1 MKRRTTVV
9 VSAEVDSVPD
19 FYEETTMKIPLEVE
33 IVVPFM
39 KNPEEEIN
47 LGIKLNVLKLL
58 KLKIAPEDL

>member
-1 MKRRTTVV
+1 MKKRTTAVV
-9 VSAEVDSVPD
+9 LAEVGSGPD
-19 FYEETTMKIPLEVE
+19 FCEETKMTTLKEVE

-39 KNPEEEIN
+39 KNPEEIN

>member
-1 MKRRTTVV
+1 MKKRTTVV
-9 VSAEVDSVPD
+9 VLAEVGSGPD
-19 FYEETTMKIPLEVE
+19 FCEETKMTTLKEVE

-39 KNPEEEIN
+39 KNPEEIN

>member
-1 MKRRTTVV
+1 MKKKTTVV

-39 KNPEEEIN
+39 KNPEEIN
-47 LGIKLNVLKLL
+47 LRIKLNVLKLL

>member
-1 MKRRTTVV
+1 MKKRTTAVVLVEV
-9 VSAEVDSVPD
+9 VSGPD
-19 FYEETTMKIPLEVE
+19 FCEETKMTTLKEVE

-39 KNPEEEIN
+39 KNPEEIN

>member
-1 MKRRTTVV
+1 MKKRTTVV
-9 VSAEVDSVPD
+9 VLAEVGSGPD
-19 FYEETTMKIPLEVE
+19 FCEETKMTTLKEVE